1 MKNEDSCHLLG
12 ISETQK
18 SPKNVISF
26 VTQLEL
32 EQRTL
37 IIKSSLKS
45 WEHYR
50 EQSSHASFV
59 QIFRKCTGSKR

>member
-12 ISETQK
+12 TYETRK
-18 SPKNVISF
+18 SPKNVVSF

-37 IIKSSLKS
+37 I
-45 WEHYR
+45 
-50 EQSSHASFV
+50 
-59 QIFRKCTGSKR
+59 